1 MVDFDKIYWKRDRW
15 HKYVSSRDRT
25 DVIYARFISSY
36 DEPRVVW
43 TYEEPYHTGPTEGL
57 NEREYNYAITE
68 DFTDM
73 LILDG
78 YRLDEKWLNQLD
90 KLEQ

>member
-43 TYEEPYHTGPTEGL
+43 CYERPYILGNV
-57 NEREYNYAITE
+57 NERDYNYDITE

-73 LILDG
+73 LILQG
-78 YRLDEKWLNQLD
+78 YRLDEKWLDQLD
-90 KLEQ
+90 KIGQ

>member
-1 MVDFDKIYWKRDRW
+1 MVDFEKIYWKRDRW

-43 TYEEPYHTGPTEGL
+43 TYETPYRLTHC
-57 NEREYNYAITE
+57 NEREYNYAVTE

-73 LILDG
+73 LILQG
-78 YRLDEKWLNQLD
+78 YRLDEKWLSELD
-90 KLEQ
+90 KIEQ